1 MKRYRNTEWFTQN
14 KAAYISAQKSYKRAV
29 RTVRLQ
35 ENATRDNRLFTIL
48 TDNPSSLFSYIKS
61 SKNTASNIEKLS
73 VGDKIYLGD
82 KVADGFYD
90 AMTALKSCNIQDLLE
105 NREISE
111 QFSNYE
117 NCATIIFTPE
127 KNVILMPQQRNHV
140 QTSHLQICNN
150 FCSSLVWHYMML
162 DNR

>member
-35 ENATRDNRLFTIL
+35 ENSTRDNRLFTIL

-61 SKNTASNIEKLS
+61 SKSTASNIEKLS

-82 KVADGFYD
+82 KVADGFYN

-105 NREISE
+105 DRKISE

-117 NCATIIFTPE
+117 NIM
-127 KNVILMPQQRNHV
+127 KL
-140 QTSHLQICNN
+140 
-150 FCSSLVWHYMML
+150 
-162 DNR
+162 